1 MKIRNILFFL
11 LLFPQIILAESKTYL
26 LFKDLVQYTSSVDA
40 YSNICVRNFNHKQA
54 ELDLFDLILMLKINY
69 SLEERDIVNLRDKY
83 DKINQSTTSQLTQLG
98 LSKRKQ
104 LCKKY
109 LKIFERFDKKKN
121 EKLTEIL
128 NSTHV
133 Q

>member
-69 SLEERDIVNLRDKY
+69 SLEERDIINLRDKY
-83 DKINQSTTSQLTQLG
+83 DRINQSTTSQLTQLG

-109 LKIFERFDKKKN
+109 LKIFERFNKKKN